1 MNNGVQIIF
10 QLWQKQMLPHDAWNK
25 MRGTVLSRGDR
36 KCWKA
41 VLSSKKGQPF
51 ALQCTPQA
59 NRLTL
64 IELGPGNQP
73 ASVTHQQSV
82 A

>member
-1 MNNGVQIIF
+1 
-10 QLWQKQMLPHDAWNK
+10 

>member
-1 MNNGVQIIF
+1 LAK
-10 QLWQKQMLPHDAWNK
+10 QLLPHDAWNK

-36 KCWKA
+36 KCWNA

-51 ALQCTPQA
+51 ALQYTPLA
-59 NRLTL
+59 NRHTL
-64 IELGPGNQP
+64 IKLGSGNQP

-82 A
+82 V